1 MIFESFL
8 EEDLCGLGLSIVK
21 EFLSVREVHADV
33 LKVSRGE
40 VTRLLSNF
48 IDNQDNVYCGVEGRE
63 KIRENILSLLGFLRE
78 EEAEYTYKIM
88 KDFAEREKT
97 KYLESNLIDFMND
110 LSRERRKLIFNEWQL
125 AVWANALIVDMCF
138 YNFSLI
144 WIKNTEWWLTD
155 WLIIKFI
162 TH

>member
-1 MIFESFL
+1 LSHLEILFACVNKNRTIGNNGAEWLRLYEELKSMIFESFL

-110 LSRERRKLIFNEWQL
+110 LSRERRKLIFNE
-125 AVWANALIVDMCF
+125 
-138 YNFSLI
+138 
-144 WIKNTEWWLTD
+144 
-155 WLIIKFI
+155 
-162 TH
+162 